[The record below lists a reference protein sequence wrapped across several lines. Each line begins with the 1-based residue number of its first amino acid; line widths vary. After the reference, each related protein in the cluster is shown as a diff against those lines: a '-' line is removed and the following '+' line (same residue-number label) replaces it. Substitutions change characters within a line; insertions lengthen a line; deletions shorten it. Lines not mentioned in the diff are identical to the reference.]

1 MVAQVSFVLLSLKS
15 LIAPSAPA
23 LPKLEV
29 APFSKYSKQR
39 VKNIQDHCDY
49 ETVADVRVP
58 VPAKV
63 RILSSENL
71 IQYVSTT
78 VFHEVGS
85 NHHWDQD
92 GIN

>member
-1 MVAQVSFVLLSLKS
+1 MVAQVRFVLLCLESLV
-15 LIAPSAPA
+15 APSAPA
-23 LPKLEV
+23 LPELEI
-29 APFSKYSKQR
+29 APFSKYREQR

-49 ETVADVRVP
+49 ETVADVWVP
-58 VPAKV
+58 VLAKV

-78 VFHEVGS
+78 IFHEVGS